1 MLSPLDAQL
10 VLSWAE
16 LGVPFEVVARGIRRA
31 AERALW
37 DAPAQGPSLRS
48 LRACKRQVDA
58 EIKKY
63 AARAVGEGTQ
73 GEAGEDLVLERHKRM
88 CAAIRKAAREHSA
101 LMGPSERLLETLL
114 SDPPEGLV
122 GANRREEAALLL
134 LLRGLPFELRLGL
147 LREARQRR
155 GDQAGMS
162 ARARKLS
169 ARFHTLAVMRKAFS
183 LPSFW

>member
-1 MLSPLDAQL
+1 MLSPLDVQL

-16 LGVPFEVVARGIRRA
+16 QGVPFEVVARGIRRA

-48 LRACKRQVDA
+48 LRACKRQVEA

-63 AARAVGEGTQ
+63 VARAVGEGTP

-88 CAAIRKAAREHSA
+88 CAAIRKAGREHPA
-101 LMGPSERLLETLL
+101 LAGPAERLLATVL
-114 SDPPEGLV
+114 SEPSESLV
-122 GANRREEAALLL
+122 DASQREEAVLVL

-169 ARFHTLAVMRKAFS
+169 ARFHTLAVLRKAFS